1 MNRILE
7 HAEIEWSA
15 FDKFEPIIDKYM
27 PDIGEGDSLASQ
39 MVTAVNKLIYKW
51 YNDGDVYDNN
61 YALSGWVNDL
71 SSFANWL
78 YTYVKETRPILKRIS
93 KIKNEAGYEYILLA
107 LAMTVLTEDFLS
119 KYSDKA
125 KTGSIYRCDGPF
137 SWVDLSEYDDE
148 DEEDWYEEDYYEE
161 DLEEDYKESKYS
173 LSEIEDAVS
182 TSFGF
187 NKKETK
193 DYIKKASPE
202 VLDALVAGFKA
213 GASKSFLTDDL
224 KKKEPE
230 IKLEDED
237 SKEIDEGEAVFT
249 KKNGTPGYLVKDGGK
264 EKFLRNYTEKQV
276 KDLGFKIKK
285 NTTEDILKEGFY
297 EGGFPNFESFMEVVY
312 EGETYGDYEVEFP
325 HFSKTIDLIDSIW
338 EEKYS
343 DKDTWD
349 QIPFTTE
356 EKDKIFKAAQEE
368 AEMWDNMDL
377 YNSHA
382 RYNYASIKQIKA
394 AIRDAFNVTN
404 KYLHENL
411 KEDYTPI
418 SLEDEIIRIVGDEY
432 ENGDPLYKNI
442 EMLKDDFINSFDYDF
457 SKVDFNSLWDL
468 YNELHDMGPKSFFE
482 SFKDSAEYE
491 YNGIQIFAVPLNN
504 GLISVTGQWKE
515 GGGKFGKARPD
526 EKIYRTTNKNLAIKT
541 YIDKYLKNFL
551 DKNLKDID
559 KNPDAYWD

>member
-1 MNRILE
+1 MSKHTE
-7 HAEIEWSA
+7 VDASV

-51 YNDGDVYDNN
+51 YNDGDVFDNN
-61 YALSGWVNDL
+61 YALSGWLNDL

-78 YTYVKETRPILKRIS
+78 YKYVKETRPILNRIY
-93 KIKNEAGYEYILLA
+93 KIKDETGYEYILLA
-107 LAMTVLTEDFLS
+107 LARLVLTEDFLS
-119 KYSDKA
+119 KYSDKV

-148 DEEDWYEEDYYEE
+148 DEYEEDDEDWEDIEE
-161 DLEEDYKESKYS
+161 DDELDESY
-173 LSEIEDAVS
+173 E
-182 TSFGF
+182 
-187 NKKETK
+187 
-193 DYIKKASPE
+193 Y
-202 VLDALVAGFKA
+202 
-213 GASKSFLTDDL
+213 
-224 KKKEPE
+224 
-230 IKLEDED
+230 DE
-237 SKEIDEGEAVFT
+237 EIDEGEAIFI
-249 KKNGTPGYLVKDGGK
+249 KENGTPGYLVKDGGK
-264 EKFLRNYTEKQV
+264 TKFLRNYTEKQV

-297 EGGFPNFESFMEVVY
+297 EGGFPNFESFMDVVY

-382 RYNYASIKQIKA
+382 RYNHASIKQIKA

-411 KEDYTPI
+411 KEDYTPTP
-418 SLEDEIIRIVGDEY
+418 LEDEIIRIVGDDY

-442 EMLKDDFINSFDYDF
+442 EMLKDDFINSYDYDF
-457 SKVDFNSLWDL
+457 SKVDFNSLWSL
-468 YNELHDMGPKSFFE
+468 YKELHDMGPKSFY
-482 SFKDSAEYE
+482 SKY
-491 YNGIQIFAVPLNN
+491 G
-504 GLISVTGQWKE
+504 
-515 GGGKFGKARPD
+515 
-526 EKIYRTTNKNLAIKT
+526 
-541 YIDKYLKNFL
+541 DKV
-551 DKNLKDID
+551 
-559 KNPDAYWD
+559 

>member
-1 MNRILE
+1 MGRE
-7 HAEIEWSA
+7 Y
-15 FDKFEPIIDKYM
+15 FDKFESIIDKYM
-27 PDIGEGDSLASQ
+27 PDRGEGDTFASQ
-39 MVTAVNKLIYKW
+39 AVTAVNKLIYKW
-51 YNDGDVYDNN
+51 FNDGDVFDNN
-61 YALSGWVNDL
+61 YALSGWANDL
-71 SSFANWL
+71 SSYANWL
-78 YTYVKETRPILKRIS
+78 YKYVKETRPTLERIY
-93 KIKNEAGYEYILLA
+93 KIKDETGYEYILLA
-107 LAMTVLTEDFLS
+107 LARTVLTEDFLS
-119 KYSDKA
+119 KYSDKV
-125 KTGSIYRCDGPF
+125 KMGSIYKCDGPF

-148 DEEDWYEEDYYEE
+148 DDWYEE

-213 GASKSFLTDDL
+213 EASKSFLTDDL
-224 KKKEPE
+224 KKN
-230 IKLEDED
+230 
-237 SKEIDEGEAVFT
+237 S
-249 KKNGTPGYLVKDGGK
+249 
-264 EKFLRNYTEKQV
+264 
-276 KDLGFKIKK
+276 
-285 NTTEDILKEGFY
+285 TEDILKEGFY

-312 EGETYGDYEVEFP
+312 EGETYGEYDVEFP

-338 EEKYS
+338 GEKYS

-382 RYNYASIKQIKA
+382 RYNHASIKQIKA

-411 KEDYTPI
+411 KEDYAPA
-418 SLEDEIIRIVGDEY
+418 SLEDEIIRIVGDDY

-442 EMLKDDFINSFDYDF
+442 EMLKDDFINSYDYDF

-468 YNELHDMGPKSFFE
+468 YNELHDMGPKSF
-482 SFKDSAEYE
+482 Y
-491 YNGIQIFAVPLNN
+491 
-504 GLISVTGQWKE
+504 
-515 GGGKFGKARPD
+515 
-526 EKIYRTTNKNLAIKT
+526 
-541 YIDKYLKNFL
+541 DKYS
-551 DKNLKDID
+551 DKI
-559 KNPDAYWD
+559 

>member
-27 PDIGEGDSLASQ
+27 PDRGEGDSLASQ

-51 YNDGDVYDNN
+51 YNDGDVFDNN

-148 DEEDWYEEDYYEE
+148 DEEDWYEEDDYEE

-213 GASKSFLTDDL
+213 GASKSFLTDGL

-297 EGGFPNFESFMEVVY
+297 EGGFPNFESFMDVVY

-349 QIPFTTE
+349 QIPFKTE

-432 ENGDPLYKNI
+432 ENGDSLYKNI

-457 SKVDFNSLWDL
+457 SEVDFNSLWDL
-468 YNELHDMGPKSFFE
+468 YNGLHDMGPKSFF
-482 SFKDSAEYE
+482 
-491 YNGIQIFAVPLNN
+491 
-504 GLISVTGQWKE
+504 
-515 GGGKFGKARPD
+515 
-526 EKIYRTTNKNLAIKT
+526 
-541 YIDKYLKNFL
+541 DKYK
-551 DKNLKDID
+551 DKI
-559 KNPDAYWD
+559 

>member
-7 HAEIEWSA
+7 HVDESA

-61 YALSGWVNDL
+61 YALSGWLNDL

-78 YTYVKETRPILKRIS
+78 YKYVKETRPILNRIY
-93 KIKNEAGYEYILLA
+93 KIKDETGYEYILLI
-107 LAMTVLTEDFLS
+107 LAMLVLKEDFLS
-119 KYSDKA
+119 KYSDKV
-125 KTGSIYRCDGPF
+125 KVGSIYKCDGPF
-137 SWVDLSEYDDE
+137 SGVDLSEYDEEE
-148 DEEDWYEEDYYEE
+148 DDWYEEEDDWYEE
-161 DLEEDYKESKYS
+161 GLEEDYKKSKYS
-173 LSEIEDAVS
+173 LSEIED
-182 TSFGF
+182 
-187 NKKETK
+187 
-193 DYIKKASPE
+193 
-202 VLDALVAGFKA
+202 
-213 GASKSFLTDDL
+213 
-224 KKKEPE
+224 
-230 IKLEDED
+230 
-237 SKEIDEGEAVFT
+237 AVFT

-297 EGGFPNFESFMEVVY
+297 EGGFPNFESFMVVVY

-356 EKDKIFKAAQEE
+356 EKDKIFKAAQKE

-418 SLEDEIIRIVGDEY
+418 SLEDEIIRIVGDDY

-468 YNELHDMGPKSFFE
+468 YNELHDMGPKSF
-482 SFKDSAEYE
+482 Y
-491 YNGIQIFAVPLNN
+491 
-504 GLISVTGQWKE
+504 
-515 GGGKFGKARPD
+515 
-526 EKIYRTTNKNLAIKT
+526 
-541 YIDKYLKNFL
+541 DKY
-551 DKNLKDID
+551 KDVL
-559 KNPDAYWD
+559 

>member
-1 MNRILE
+1 MSKHTE
-7 HAEIEWSA
+7 VDASV

-51 YNDGDVYDNN
+51 YNDGDVFDNN
-61 YALSGWVNDL
+61 YALSGWLNDL

-78 YTYVKETRPILKRIS
+78 YKYVKETRPILNRIY
-93 KIKNEAGYEYILLA
+93 KIKDETGYEYILLA
-107 LAMTVLTEDFLS
+107 LARLVLTEDFLS
-119 KYSDKA
+119 KYSDKV
-125 KTGSIYRCDGPF
+125 KMGSIYECDGPF
-137 SWVDLSEYDDE
+137 SWVDLSEYDEE
-148 DEEDWYEEDYYEE
+148 DEYEEDDEDWEDIEE
-161 DLEEDYKESKYS
+161 DDELDESY
-173 LSEIEDAVS
+173 E
-182 TSFGF
+182 
-187 NKKETK
+187 
-193 DYIKKASPE
+193 Y
-202 VLDALVAGFKA
+202 
-213 GASKSFLTDDL
+213 
-224 KKKEPE
+224 
-230 IKLEDED
+230 DE
-237 SKEIDEGEAVFT
+237 EIDEGEAIFI
-249 KKNGTPGYLVKDGGK
+249 KENGTPGYLVKDGGK
-264 EKFLRNYTEKQV
+264 TKFLRNYTEKQV

-297 EGGFPNFESFMEVVY
+297 EGGFPNFESFMDVVY

-382 RYNYASIKQIKA
+382 RYNYASIEQIKA

-411 KEDYTPI
+411 KEDYTPT

-432 ENGDPLYKNI
+432 ENGYPLYKNI

-457 SKVDFNSLWDL
+457 SKVDFNSLWAL
-468 YNELHDMGPKSFFE
+468 YNELHDMGLKSF
-482 SFKDSAEYE
+482 Y
-491 YNGIQIFAVPLNN
+491 
-504 GLISVTGQWKE
+504 
-515 GGGKFGKARPD
+515 
-526 EKIYRTTNKNLAIKT
+526 
-541 YIDKYLKNFL
+541 DKYK
-551 DKNLKDID
+551 DKI
-559 KNPDAYWD
+559 

>member
-7 HAEIEWSA
+7 HVDESA
-15 FDKFEPIIDKYM
+15 FDKFESIIDKYM

-51 YNDGDVYDNN
+51 YNDGDVFDNN
-61 YALSGWVNDL
+61 YALSGWLNDL

-78 YTYVKETRPILKRIS
+78 YKYVKETRPILNRIY
-93 KIKNEAGYEYILLA
+93 KIKDEAGYEYILLA

-119 KYSDKA
+119 KYSDKV

-137 SWVDLSEYDDE
+137 SWVDLSKYGDE
-148 DEEDWYEEDYYEE
+148 DEEDWYEEEDDWYEE
-161 DLEEDYKESKYS
+161 DLEEDYKKSKYS
-173 LSEIEDAVS
+173 LSEIED
-182 TSFGF
+182 
-187 NKKETK
+187 
-193 DYIKKASPE
+193 
-202 VLDALVAGFKA
+202 
-213 GASKSFLTDDL
+213 
-224 KKKEPE
+224 
-230 IKLEDED
+230 
-237 SKEIDEGEAVFT
+237 AVFT

-338 EEKYS
+338 GEKYS

-349 QIPFTTE
+349 QISFTTE

-404 KYLHENL
+404 KYLHEN
-411 KEDYTPI
+411 
-418 SLEDEIIRIVGDEY
+418 
-432 ENGDPLYKNI
+432 
-442 EMLKDDFINSFDYDF
+442 
-457 SKVDFNSLWDL
+457 
-468 YNELHDMGPKSFFE
+468 FE

-491 YNGIQIFAVPLNN
+491 YNGIQIFAVPLND
-504 GLISVTGQWKE
+504 GLISVTGQWKKD
-515 GGGKFGKARPD
+515 GGKFGKAQPD

>member
-1 MNRILE
+1 MNRVLE
-7 HAEIEWSA
+7 HAEVEWSA

-51 YNDGDVYDNN
+51 YNDGDVFDNN

-78 YTYVKETRPILKRIS
+78 YKYVKETRPILNRIY
-93 KIKNEAGYEYILLA
+93 KIKDEAGYEYILLA

-119 KYSDKA
+119 KYSDKV

-148 DEEDWYEEDYYEE
+148 DEEDWYEEEEDEE
-161 DLEEDYKESKYS
+161 DLEEDYKKSKYS

-193 DYIKKASPE
+193 EYIKKASPE

-213 GASKSFLTDDL
+213 GASKSFLTDGL

-230 IKLEDED
+230 IKLEDEY

-285 NTTEDILKEGFY
+285 NTTGDILKEGFY
-297 EGGFPNFESFMEVVY
+297 EGGFPDFESFMVVVY

-349 QIPFTTE
+349 QISFTTE

-368 AEMWDNMDL
+368 AKMWDNMDL

-382 RYNYASIKQIKA
+382 RYNHASIKQIKA

-418 SLEDEIIRIVGDEY
+418 SLEDEIIRIVEDDY
-432 ENGDPLYKNI
+432 ENGDSLYKNI

-457 SKVDFNSLWDL
+457 SKVDFNSLWAL
-468 YNELHDMGPKSFFE
+468 YNELHDMGPKSF
-482 SFKDSAEYE
+482 Y
-491 YNGIQIFAVPLNN
+491 
-504 GLISVTGQWKE
+504 
-515 GGGKFGKARPD
+515 
-526 EKIYRTTNKNLAIKT
+526 
-541 YIDKYLKNFL
+541 DKYK
-551 DKNLKDID
+551 DKI
-559 KNPDAYWD
+559 

>member
-1 MNRILE
+1 MGRE
-7 HAEIEWSA
+7 YFE
-15 FDKFEPIIDKYM
+15 KFEEINDKYL
-27 PDIGEGDSLASQ
+27 PDYGEGNTFASQ

-61 YALSGWVNDL
+61 YALSGWLNDL

-78 YTYVKETRPILKRIS
+78 YKYVKETRPILNRIY
-93 KIKNEAGYEYILLA
+93 KIKDEAGYEYILLA

-119 KYSDKA
+119 KYSDKV

-137 SWVDLSEYDDE
+137 SWVDLSEYDEEE
-148 DEEDWYEEDYYEE
+148 DDWYEEEEDEE
-161 DLEEDYKESKYS
+161 DLEEDYKKSKYS
-173 LSEIEDAVS
+173 LSEIED
-182 TSFGF
+182 
-187 NKKETK
+187 
-193 DYIKKASPE
+193 
-202 VLDALVAGFKA
+202 
-213 GASKSFLTDDL
+213 
-224 KKKEPE
+224 
-230 IKLEDED
+230 
-237 SKEIDEGEAVFT
+237 AVFT

-297 EGGFPNFESFMEVVY
+297 EGGFPNFESFMDVVY

-325 HFSKTIDLIDSIW
+325 HFPKTIDLIDSIW

-382 RYNYASIKQIKA
+382 RYNHASIKQIKA

-411 KEDYTPI
+411 K
-418 SLEDEIIRIVGDEY
+418 
-432 ENGDPLYKNI
+432 
-442 EMLKDDFINSFDYDF
+442 
-457 SKVDFNSLWDL
+457 
-468 YNELHDMGPKSFFE
+468 
-482 SFKDSAEYE
+482 
-491 YNGIQIFAVPLNN
+491 
-504 GLISVTGQWKE
+504 
-515 GGGKFGKARPD
+515 
-526 EKIYRTTNKNLAIKT
+526 
-541 YIDKYLKNFL
+541 
-551 DKNLKDID
+551 DID

>member
-27 PDIGEGDSLASQ
+27 PDRGEGDSLASQ

-51 YNDGDVYDNN
+51 YNDGDVFDNN

-264 EKFLRNYTEKQV
+264 IKFLRNYTEDQV
-276 KDLGFKIKK
+276 KKLGFTVK
-285 NTTEDILKEGFY
+285 N
-297 EGGFPNFESFMEVVY
+297 
-312 EGETYGDYEVEFP
+312 
-325 HFSKTIDLIDSIW
+325 
-338 EEKYS
+338 
-343 DKDTWD
+343 
-349 QIPFTTE
+349 
-356 EKDKIFKAAQEE
+356 
-368 AEMWDNMDL
+368 
-377 YNSHA
+377 
-382 RYNYASIKQIKA
+382 
-394 AIRDAFNVTN
+394 
-404 KYLHENL
+404 
-411 KEDYTPI
+411 
-418 SLEDEIIRIVGDEY
+418 
-432 ENGDPLYKNI
+432 
-442 EMLKDDFINSFDYDF
+442 
-457 SKVDFNSLWDL
+457 
-468 YNELHDMGPKSFFE
+468 
-482 SFKDSAEYE
+482 
-491 YNGIQIFAVPLNN
+491 
-504 GLISVTGQWKE
+504 
-515 GGGKFGKARPD
+515 
-526 EKIYRTTNKNLAIKT
+526 
-541 YIDKYLKNFL
+541 
-551 DKNLKDID
+551 
-559 KNPDAYWD
+559 